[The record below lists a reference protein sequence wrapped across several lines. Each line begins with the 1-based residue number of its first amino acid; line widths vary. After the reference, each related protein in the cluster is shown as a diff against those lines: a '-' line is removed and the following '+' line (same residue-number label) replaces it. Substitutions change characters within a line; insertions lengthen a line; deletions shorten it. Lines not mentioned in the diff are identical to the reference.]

1 MKRYYVVMSMLVG
14 MFMSLSAYACNWD
27 RQNCGDVILKDV
39 PQQLTDLYRNPQFM
53 QKYGNEVQYKVQNID
68 NRIKNCGTQRAC
80 NQAYGDFAGWVYIQH
95 QNYVKNPQR
104 NNQQQV
110 QLAQAPKTADKWTDQ
125 CVIGKANVINTYSD
139 ESGSTRIGVLPDT
152 AFNVTKTNG
161 GQLVGLTNA
170 ENKKFVGWVK
180 KSDLQMQ
187 ELRNCNMF

>member
-1 MKRYYVVMSMLVG
+1 M
-14 MFMSLSAYACNWD
+14 
-27 RQNCGDVILKDV
+27 
-39 PQQLTDLYRNPQFM
+39 
-53 QKYGNEVQYKVQNID
+53 
-68 NRIKNCGTQRAC
+68 
-80 NQAYGDFAGWVYIQH
+80 
-95 QNYVKNPQR
+95 
-104 NNQQQV
+104 
-110 QLAQAPKTADKWTDQ
+110 
-125 CVIGKANVINTYSD
+125 IGKANVINTYSD